1 MGEPLTA
8 SRVASGPW
16 SGSPGRPRLDRV
28 VLVMLAALALPTAA
42 QANAGT
48 PLMWAGFAHLTF
60 GNLLIGLLEAALLIR
75 LFRMDPARR
84 PAVLLVLGNYVS
96 AWVGGL
102 FLRGAIVRSLPMDLS
117 NAWSW
122 QWFMV
127 AVTYLL
133 TLVLEY
139 PFVVMALP
147 RLPGRLRAAA
157 WGSLVIQTASYALL
171 FGWYWMASG
180 KSLYTAM
187 DIVEPTAIAL
197 PEGVAV
203 YSIGA
208 ADGHVYRMDLPGLDR
223 RRVVDLGST
232 GRMDRLYVCPSAT
245 AEGRWDLMARLEG
258 KDRSR
263 ARDVVVVAGVAAE
276 AAPSWQSLLAR
287 PPRKEVGTW
296 GYDGPAARLGPAKD
310 SPWKFRAGFWAT
322 EGLWGEH
329 TGTGAIV
336 HLAIET
342 PFTAWMVRN
351 ATHLPGDA
359 VLFQLGRDQIC
370 VLDPVRRQVALL
382 ARGRGPTAV
391 MAEAAPPSPPA
402 SAAAAEPPRGEPE

>member
-1 MGEPLTA
+1 MGEPWTA
-8 SRVASGPW
+8 SRVAAGPW
-16 SGSPGRPRLDRV
+16 SGGSGRPRMGRL

-42 QANAGT
+42 QANTGT
-48 PLMWAGFAHLTF
+48 PLMWASFAHLTF
-60 GNLLIGLLEAALLIR
+60 GNLLIGLFEGAILIR
-75 LFRMDPARR
+75 LFRMDPTRR

-102 FLRGAIVRSLPMDLS
+102 FLRGVIVRSLPMDLT

-122 QWFMV
+122 QWAMV

-157 WGSLVIQTASYALL
+157 WGSLVIQTVSYTLL

-187 DIVEPTAIAL
+187 DIVEPSAIAL
-197 PEGVAV
+197 PEGVVV

-208 ADGHVYRMDLPGLDR
+208 ADGHVYRMDLPALDS

-232 GRMDRLYVCPSAT
+232 GRLDRLYVRPSAT
-245 AEGRWDLMARLEG
+245 AAGRWDLMARLEG

-263 ARDVVVVAGVAAE
+263 DKDAVVVAGVAAE
-276 AAPSWQSLLAR
+276 AAPSWRSLQAK
-287 PPRKEVGTW
+287 PPRQEVGTW

-310 SPWKFRAGFWAT
+310 SPWKFTAGFWAT
-322 EGLWGEH
+322 AGLYGENA
-329 TGTGAIV
+329 GTGATV
-336 HLAIET
+336 RLALET

-351 ATHLPGDA
+351 VTHLPGDA

-391 MAEAAPPSPPA
+391 MAEASSSAPAPVVPA
-402 SAAAAEPPRGEPE
+402 PAPLR